1 MDTYEPVA
9 FVSIEADD
17 DLVVSF
23 FVTRPDDPSD
33 GRSITLLRALKWEY
47 LLPDWERGVKV
58 SDEGSPD
65 EEEWQVNFLE
75 EIRLSDSTVE
85 LKSTHYERKLD
96 LSGLE
101 KSDLKAIEKLLK
113 KMNFDKR
120 FNLAVA

>member
-1 MDTYEPVA
+1 MNTYEPVA
-9 FVSIEADD
+9 FVSTDAGD
-17 DLVVSF
+17 DLIVSF

-33 GRSITLLRALKWEY
+33 GRSLTLLRALKWEY

-65 EEEWQVNFLE
+65 EEEWPDNFLE
-75 EIRLSDSTVE
+75 QIRLGDGTVE

-96 LSGLE
+96 LRRLD
-101 KSDLKAIEKLLK
+101 KSDLKAMKKLLK

-120 FNLAVA
+120 FKLEIA